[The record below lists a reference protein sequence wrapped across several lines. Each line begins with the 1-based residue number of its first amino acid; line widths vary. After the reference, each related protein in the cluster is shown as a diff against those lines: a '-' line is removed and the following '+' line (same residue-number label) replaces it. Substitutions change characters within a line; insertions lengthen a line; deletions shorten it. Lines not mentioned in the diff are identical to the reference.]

1 MSEEN
6 KAVMRRIYEEFWN
19 EGNFE
24 ALDEIVSPD
33 YVLHV
38 PTPPGVPSG
47 REGLQWVIQ
56 MYRAAF
62 PDIHVQV
69 EDQLAEG
76 DKVLTRITIR
86 GTHQG
91 QLMHIPPTNKEVTFT
106 AMVVTRFKDGQ
117 NVEGWAELDR
127 FGLMQQLGVMPAP
140 GEGGQ

>member
-1 MSEEN
+1 MSAQN

-19 EGNFE
+19 QGNFD
-24 ALDEIVSPD
+24 ALAEIVSSD

-38 PTPPGVPSG
+38 PTPPGAPSG

-69 EDQLAEG
+69 EDQIAEG
-76 DKVLTRITIR
+76 DKVLTRITIQ

-106 AMVVTRFKDGQ
+106 AMVVTRFKNGQ
-117 NVEGWAELDR
+117 NVEGWGELDR
-127 FGLMQQLGVMPAP
+127 FGLMQQLGVIPTPKA
-140 GEGGQ
+140 G

>member
-1 MSEEN
+1 MSAQN

-19 EGNFE
+19 QGNFD
-24 ALDEIVSPD
+24 AMDEIVSPD

-38 PTPPGVPSG
+38 PTPPGAPSG

-76 DKVLTRITIR
+76 DKVMTRITIR

-91 QLMHIPPTNKEVTFT
+91 QLMQIPPTNKEVLFT
-106 AMVVTRFKDGQ
+106 AIVVTRFKDGR
-117 NVEGWAELDR
+117 NVEGWGELDR
-127 FGLMQQLGVMPAP
+127 FALMQQLGVIPAP
-140 GEGGQ
+140 QQN

>member
-1 MSEEN
+1 MSAQN

-19 EGNFE
+19 QGNFA
-24 ALDEIVSPD
+24 ALAELVSPD

-38 PTPPGVPSG
+38 PTPPGAPSG
-47 REGLQWVIQ
+47 RDGLQWVIQ

-91 QLMHIPPTNKEVTFT
+91 QLMHIPPTNKDVTFT
-106 AMVVTRFKDGQ
+106 AMVVTRFKNGQ
-117 NVEGWAELDR
+117 NVEGWGELDR
-127 FGLMQQLGVMPAP
+127 FGLMQQLGVIPTPQA
-140 GEGGQ
+140 G

>member
-1 MSEEN
+1 MSAQN
-6 KAVMRRIYEEFWN
+6 KVVMRRIYEEFWN
-19 EGNFE
+19 QGNFA
-24 ALDEIVSPD
+24 ALAEIVSPD

-38 PTPPGVPSG
+38 PTPPGAPTG

-62 PDIHVQV
+62 PDIHVQI

-91 QLMHIPPTNKEVTFT
+91 QLMHIPPTNKAVTFT

-117 NVEGWAELDR
+117 NIEGWAELDR
-127 FGLMQQLGVMPAP
+127 FGLMQQLGVIPTP
-140 GEGGQ
+140 QQS

>member
-38 PTPPGVPSG
+38 PTPPGAPSG

-62 PDIHVQV
+62 PFGERI
-69 EDQLAEG
+69 
-76 DKVLTRITIR
+76 KVNSCTFR
-86 GTHQG
+86 
-91 QLMHIPPTNKEVTFT
+91 PPTRK
-106 AMVVTRFKDGQ
+106 
-117 NVEGWAELDR
+117 
-127 FGLMQQLGVMPAP
+127 
-140 GEGGQ
+140 